1 VSEAPQPLPERGEGG
16 RFLPRAEAPQRSQE
30 RQRLAEAIEHL
41 GAARRRLARAREA
54 FTRLNLY
61 GPDSPDR
68 VKERAERALA
78 EARERAPHL
87 MVAQLLGDSPEPAL
101 SVEAAEEALRVAAQ
115 AAEAAARAWALLEEE
130 QRVAEQAIELAVVR
144 RDRALCEVL
153 QASPEITALWDR
165 FQAARQ
171 NVRDIAWC
179 LSAVGIHRLPSSFR
193 WDGLLEGVDRGHGAP
208 WKAAIAALEQD
219 PDAPLPNEVDQG

>member
-1 VSEAPQPLPERGEGG
+1 MSKAPQARPERA
-16 RFLPRAEAPQRSQE
+16 AERT
-30 RQRLAEAIEHL
+30 RLAEAIEQL
-41 GAARRRLARAREA
+41 ARARDRLARAKEA
-54 FTRLNLY
+54 YGQLDLY

-78 EARERAPHL
+78 AAKEEAPRL
-87 MVAQLLGDSPEPAL
+87 MVAQLLGDSTEATLNPVA
-101 SVEAAEEALRVAAQ
+101 AAEEALKAAIQ
-115 AAEAAARAWALLEEE
+115 TAEAVDRARALLEEE
-130 QRVAEQAIELAVVR
+130 RRAAEREIELAVGW
-144 RDRALCEVL
+144 RDMALSAVL

-171 NVRDIAWC
+171 TVRDLAWC